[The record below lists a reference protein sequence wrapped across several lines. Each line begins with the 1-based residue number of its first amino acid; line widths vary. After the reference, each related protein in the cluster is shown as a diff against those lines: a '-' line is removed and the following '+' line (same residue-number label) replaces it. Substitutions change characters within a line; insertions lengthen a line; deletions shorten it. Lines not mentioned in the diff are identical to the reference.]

1 MQRVHAVFTNGA
13 FVPNEPY
20 DLPEGT
26 EVELAIT
33 AEQHSRGRMEAPPDL
48 SPEER
53 RAIIERVIQ
62 QMKEVQLSS
71 DAPRFTRDELHERR

>member
-26 EVELAIT
+26 EVDLFISTE
-33 AEQHSRGRMEAPPDL
+33 GRMEEPLAPPQDRGQIMARLIERMSSEKL
-48 SPEER
+48 SP
-53 RAIIERVIQ
+53 
-62 QMKEVQLSS
+62 
-71 DAPRFTRDELHERR
+71 DAPRFTRDELHDRR